1 MSKNLLLEIGTEEM
15 PANIMAGVV
24 EQLKELSRAKFE
36 ENRISF
42 HEIKVYATPR
52 RLAVLVKDAA
62 DRQPDEEVKK
72 RGPSIKAAFDADGN
86 PTRAA
91 QGFARGQHIDPSQL
105 VKEGD
110 YTWAHVVNQGKA
122 VEDVLPDL
130 FLSLITGL
138 NFTRSMRWA
147 DEEAHFIRPVRW
159 IVALADDKV
168 IPVEFAH
175 VKSGRVSRGHRFL
188 CKEPVTIEKPEDY
201 KETMRKAFVIVDQD
215 ERRDMIKKGLLETA
229 EKLGGHV
236 WHNAD
241 LLEEINYLV
250 EYPTPLYGRIDDEFL
265 KLPVPAVVTPMRD
278 HQRYYPVRK
287 EDGSLMPY
295 FLTVRNGGTKALENV
310 QHGNE
315 KVLRA
320 RLDDAKFFFENDRKK
335 TLEGHRDDLTRINY
349 QEGLGDMRD
358 KADRLQKLTAFIG
371 KDWQF
376 TDEEMKDADRAAFL
390 SKSDLATGMVTEF
403 TELQGEMGKEYAL
416 LDGEKPEVAQASF
429 EQYMPRF
436 SGDILPKESIGRA
449 LSLADKL
456 DNLSAT
462 FLRGLIPTGSQDPFA
477 LRRQTIGA
485 VNILTDGKIHW
496 DIRRGIAKALEL
508 LPGEQ
513 EVKDKV
519 LSQVEDFFRQR
530 IRAILLDNGIAYD
543 IIDAVLAGP
552 VDDIYAIF
560 LKAQAMT
567 ESHLKEEADLR
578 QAVTRLAN
586 ITKGKTGGKV
596 DPALI
601 EEDAEKNLEAAL
613 AKAMAAVEPLYRE
626 YRYADAL
633 PYLKELTAPINDYL
647 DNVMVMV
654 KDEAV
659 KNNRISQLLKTLS
672 FFDAWGDFSKL
683 VQ

>member
-15 PANIMAGVV
+15 PANIMSGVV
-24 EQLKELSRAKFE
+24 DQLKALAASQFE
-36 ENRISF
+36 AHRIAAES
-42 HEIKVYATPR
+42 ITIYATPR

-72 RGPSIKAAFDADGN
+72 RGPSVKAAFDADGN

-91 QGFARGQHIDPSQL
+91 QGFARGQHIDPSEL
-105 VKEGD
+105 VKEGE
-110 YTWAHVVNQGKA
+110 YTWAHVAHAGKK
-122 VEDVLPDL
+122 VEDVLPEL

-159 IVALADDKV
+159 IVALCDKEI
-168 IPVEFAH
+168 IPMEFAH
-175 VKSGRVSRGHRFL
+175 VKSGNVSRGHRFL
-188 CKEPVTIEKPEDY
+188 CKEPVVISDPLSY
-201 KETMRKAFVIVDQD
+201 KETMQEAFVIVDQD
-215 ERRDMIKKGLLETA
+215 ERREMIRTGLLA
-229 EKLGGHV
+229 VADKLGGHV

-278 HQRYYPVRK
+278 HQRYYPVRN

-349 QEGLGDMRD
+349 QEGMGDMRD
-358 KADRLQKLTAFIG
+358 KADRLQKLTEAIG
-371 KDWQF
+371 KDWGF
-376 TDEEMKDADRAAFL
+376 TAEEAADADRAAFL

-416 LDGEKPEVAQASF
+416 LDGEKPEVAQAIF

-436 SGDILPKESIGRA
+436 AGDILPQQEIGRA

-456 DNLSAT
+456 DNLAAT

-496 DIRRGIAKALEL
+496 DIRRGIEAALAL
-508 LPGEQ
+508 LPGDE
-513 EVKDKV
+513 ETKKTV
-519 LSQVEDFFRQR
+519 LSQIEDFFRQR
-530 IRAILLDNGIAYD
+530 IKAIMLDEGIAYD

-552 VDDIYAIF
+552 VDDIYALF
-560 LKAQAMT
+560 LKARSMA
-567 ESHLKEEADLR
+567 ESQLKGEAELR

-596 DPALI
+596 DPSLFTEDVEKKLQDAFEAVSAKVLPLFASYEYGKALS
-601 EEDAEKNLEAAL
+601 A
-613 AKAMAAVEPLYRE
+613 
-626 YRYADAL
+626 
-633 PYLKELTAPINDYL
+633 LKELTAPINDYL

-654 KDEAV
+654 DDEAV
-659 KNNRISQLLKTLS
+659 KNNRISQLLATLAL
-672 FFDAWGDFSKL
+672 FNTWGDFSKL
-683 VQ
+683 V

>member
-15 PANIMAGVV
+15 PANIMSGVV
-24 EQLKELSRAKFE
+24 DQLKALAASQFE
-36 ENRISF
+36 AHRIAA
-42 HEIKVYATPR
+42 ETITIYATPR

-62 DRQPDEEVKK
+62 DRQPDEEVKN
-72 RGPSIKAAFDADGN
+72 RGPSVKAAFDADGN

-91 QGFARGQHIDPSQL
+91 QGFARGQHIDPSEL
-105 VKEGD
+105 VKEGE
-110 YTWAHVVNQGKA
+110 YTWAHVVHAGKK
-122 VEDVLPDL
+122 VEDVLPEI

-159 IVALADDKV
+159 IVALCDKEI
-168 IPVEFAH
+168 IPMEFAH
-175 VKSGRVSRGHRFL
+175 VKSGNVSRGHRFL
-188 CKEPVTIEKPEDY
+188 CKEPVVISDPLSY
-201 KETMRKAFVIVDQD
+201 KETMREAFVIVDQD
-215 ERRDMIKKGLLETA
+215 ERREMIRTGLLA
-229 EKLGGHV
+229 VADKLGGHV

-278 HQRYYPVRK
+278 HQRYYPVRN

-349 QEGLGDMRD
+349 QEGMGDMRD
-358 KADRLQKLTAFIG
+358 KADRLQKLTEAIG
-371 KDWQF
+371 KDWGF
-376 TDEEMKDADRAAFL
+376 TAEEAADADRAAFL

-403 TELQGEMGKEYAL
+403 TELQGQMGKEYAL
-416 LDGEKPEVAQASF
+416 LDGEKPEVAKAIF

-436 SGDILPKESIGRA
+436 AGDILPQQEIGRA

-456 DNLSAT
+456 DNLAAT

-496 DIRRGIAKALEL
+496 DIRCGIEATLAL
-508 LPGEQ
+508 LPGDE
-513 EVKDKV
+513 ETKKTV
-519 LSQVEDFFRQR
+519 LSQIEDFFRQR
-530 IRAILLDNGIAYD
+530 IKAIMLDEGIAYD

-552 VDDIYAIF
+552 DDDIYALF
-560 LKAQAMT
+560 LKARSMA
-567 ESHLKEEADLR
+567 ESQLKDEADLR

-596 DPALI
+596 DPSLFT
-601 EEDAEKNLEAAL
+601 EDVEKKLQDAFEAVA
-613 AKAMAAVEPLYRE
+613 AKALPLFASYE
-626 YRYADAL
+626 YGKAHPA
-633 PYLKELTAPINDYL
+633 LKELTGPINDYL

-654 KDEAV
+654 DDEAV
-659 KNNRISQLLKTLS
+659 KNNRISQLLATLAL
-672 FFDAWGDFSKL
+672 FNTWGDFSKL
-683 VQ
+683 V

>member
-1 MSKNLLLEIGTEEM
+1 
-15 PANIMAGVV
+15 
-24 EQLKELSRAKFE
+24 
-36 ENRISF
+36 
-42 HEIKVYATPR
+42 
-52 RLAVLVKDAA
+52 
-62 DRQPDEEVKK
+62 
-72 RGPSIKAAFDADGN
+72 
-86 PTRAA
+86 
-91 QGFARGQHIDPSQL
+91 
-105 VKEGD
+105 
-110 YTWAHVVNQGKA
+110 
-122 VEDVLPDL
+122 
-130 FLSLITGL
+130 
-138 NFTRSMRWA
+138 
-147 DEEAHFIRPVRW
+147 
-159 IVALADDKV
+159 
-168 IPVEFAH
+168 
-175 VKSGRVSRGHRFL
+175 
-188 CKEPVTIEKPEDY
+188 
-201 KETMRKAFVIVDQD
+201 MRKAFVIVDQD

-371 KDWQF
+371 KDWNF
-376 TDEEMKDADRAAFL
+376 SDEEMKDADRAAFL

-416 LDGEKPEVAQASF
+416 LDGEKPEVAQAIF

-519 LSQVEDFFRQR
+519 LFQVEDFFRQR

-596 DPALI
+596 DPALF

-683 VQ
+683 V

>member
-15 PANIMAGVV
+15 PANIMSGVV
-24 EQLKELSRAKFE
+24 DQLKALAASQFKAHRIAA
-36 ENRISF
+36 ENIT
-42 HEIKVYATPR
+42 IYATPR

-72 RGPSIKAAFDADGN
+72 RGPSVKAAFDADGN

-91 QGFARGQHIDPSQL
+91 QGFARGQHIDPSEL
-105 VKEGD
+105 VKEGE
-110 YTWAHVVNQGKA
+110 YTWAHVVHAGKK
-122 VEDVLPDL
+122 VEDVLPEL

-159 IVALADDKV
+159 IVALCDKEI
-168 IPVEFAH
+168 IPMEFAH
-175 VKSGRVSRGHRFL
+175 VKSGNVSRGHRFL
-188 CKEPVTIEKPEDY
+188 CKEPVVISDPLSY
-201 KETMRKAFVIVDQD
+201 KETMRHAFVIVDQD
-215 ERRDMIKKGLLETA
+215 ERREMIRTGLLA
-229 EKLGGHV
+229 VADKLGGHV

-278 HQRYYPVRK
+278 HQRYYPVRN

-349 QEGLGDMRD
+349 QEGMGDMRD
-358 KADRLQKLTAFIG
+358 KADRLQKLTEAIG
-371 KDWQF
+371 KDWGF
-376 TDEEMKDADRAAFL
+376 TAEEAADADRAAFL

-416 LDGEKPEVAQASF
+416 LDGEKPEVAQAIF

-436 SGDILPKESIGRA
+436 AGDILPQQEIGRA

-456 DNLSAT
+456 DNLAAT

-496 DIRRGIAKALEL
+496 DIRRGIEAALAL
-508 LPGEQ
+508 LPGDE
-513 EVKDKV
+513 ETKKTV
-519 LSQVEDFFRQR
+519 LSQIEDFFRQR
-530 IRAILLDNGIAYD
+530 IKAIMLDEGIAYD

-552 VDDIYAIF
+552 VDDIYALF
-560 LKAQAMT
+560 MKARSMAESQLKG
-567 ESHLKEEADLR
+567 EAELR

-596 DPALI
+596 DPSLFT
-601 EEDAEKNLEAAL
+601 EDVEKKLQDAFEAVS
-613 AKAMAAVEPLYRE
+613 AKALPFFASYE
-626 YRYADAL
+626 YGKAL
-633 PYLKELTAPINDYL
+633 PALKELTAPINDYL

-654 KDEAV
+654 DDEAV
-659 KNNRISQLLKTLS
+659 KNNRISQLLATLAL
-672 FFDAWGDFSKL
+672 FNTWGDFSKL
-683 VQ
+683 V

>member
-15 PANIMAGVV
+15 PANIMSGVV
-24 EQLKELSRAKFE
+24 DQLKTLAASKFE
-36 ENRISF
+36 EHRISTDK
-42 HEIKVYATPR
+42 ITVYATPR
-52 RLAVLVKDAA
+52 RLAVIVEGAA

-72 RGPSIKAAFDADGN
+72 RGPSIKAAFDAEGN

-91 QGFARGQHIDPSQL
+91 QGFARGQHIDPKDL

-110 YTWAHVVNQGKA
+110 YTWAYVKNEGKK
-122 VEDVLPDL
+122 VEDVLPEL

-159 IVALADDKV
+159 IVALCDKEI

-175 VKSGRVSRGHRFL
+175 VQSGNMSRGHRFL
-188 CKEPVTIEKPEDY
+188 CKHEVTITDPLSY
-201 KETMRKAFVIVDQD
+201 KETMRDASVIVDQD
-215 ERRDMIKKGLLETA
+215 ERRELIRSGLLAVA

-278 HQRYYPVRK
+278 HQRYYPVRN

-335 TLEGHRDDLTRINY
+335 SLEGHRDDLTRINY
-349 QEGLGDMRD
+349 QEGMGDMRD
-358 KADRLQKLTAFIG
+358 KADRLQKLTAAIG
-371 KDWQF
+371 ADWHF
-376 TDEEMKDADRAAFL
+376 TDEEKADADRAAFL

-416 LDGEKPEVAQASF
+416 LDGEKENVAQAIF

-436 SGDILPKESIGRA
+436 AGDILPQQNIGRA

-456 DNLSAT
+456 DNLAAT

-485 VNILTDGKIHW
+485 VNILTDGQIHW
-496 DIRRGIAKALEL
+496 DIRKGIAAALAL
-508 LPGEQ
+508 LPGEEEAKQ
-513 EVKDKV
+513 TAA
-519 LSQVEDFFRQR
+519 SQIEDFFRQR
-530 IRAILLDNGIAYD
+530 IKAIMLDEGIAYD

-552 VDDIYAIF
+552 VDDVYALF
-560 LKAQAMT
+560 LKARSMAD
-567 ESHLKEEADLR
+567 SHLKDEADLR
-578 QAVTRLAN
+578 QAVTRLSN
-586 ITKGKTGGKV
+586 ITKGKSGGDV
-596 DPALI
+596 DPSLFQ
-601 EEDAEKNLEAAL
+601 EDVEKKLQAAFDDVS
-613 AKAMAAVEPLYRE
+613 AKALPLFGE
-626 YRYADAL
+626 YKYGEAL
-633 PYLKELTAPINDYL
+633 PALKELTQPINEYL

-654 KDEAV
+654 EDEAV
-659 KNNRISQLLKTLS
+659 KNNRISQLLKTLAL
-672 FFDAWGDFSKL
+672 FQAWGDFSKL
-683 VQ
+683 V

>member
-15 PANIMAGVV
+15 PANIMSGVV
-24 EQLKELSRAKFE
+24 DQLKALAASQFE
-36 ENRISF
+36 DYRIAAENIT
-42 HEIKVYATPR
+42 IYATPR

-91 QGFARGQHIDPSQL
+91 QGFARGQHINPSEL
-105 VKEGD
+105 VKEGE
-110 YTWAHVVNQGKA
+110 YTWAHVVHAGKK
-122 VEDVLPDL
+122 VEEVLPEL

-159 IVALADDKV
+159 IVALCDKEI
-168 IPVEFAH
+168 IPMEFAH
-175 VKSGRVSRGHRFL
+175 VKSGNVSRGHRFL
-188 CKEPVTIEKPEDY
+188 CKEPVVISDPLSY
-201 KETMRKAFVIVDQD
+201 QETMRHAFVIVDQD
-215 ERRDMIKKGLLETA
+215 ERREMIRTGLLA
-229 EKLGGHV
+229 VADKLGGHV

-250 EYPTPLYGRIDDEFL
+250 EYPTPLYGKIDDEFL

-278 HQRYYPVRK
+278 HQRYYPVRN

-349 QEGLGDMRD
+349 QEGMGDMRD
-358 KADRLQKLTAFIG
+358 KADRLQKLTEAIG
-371 KDWQF
+371 KDWDF
-376 TDEEMKDADRAAFL
+376 DAEKNADADRAAFL

-416 LDGEKPEVAQASF
+416 LDGEKPEVAQAIF

-436 SGDILPKESIGRA
+436 AGDILPQQEIGRA

-456 DNLSAT
+456 DNLAAT

-496 DIRRGIAKALEL
+496 DIRRGIEAALAL
-508 LPGEQ
+508 LPGE
-513 EVKDKV
+513 EETKKTV
-519 LSQVEDFFRQR
+519 LSQIEDFFRQR
-530 IRAILLDNGIAYD
+530 IKAIMLDEGIAYD

-552 VDDIYAIF
+552 VDDIYALF
-560 LKAQAMT
+560 LKARSMA
-567 ESHLKEEADLR
+567 ESQLKDEADLR

-596 DPALI
+596 DPSLFT
-601 EEDAEKNLEAAL
+601 EDVEKKLQDAFEAASKKVL
-613 AKAMAAVEPLYRE
+613 PLFAAYQYGE
-626 YRYADAL
+626 AL
-633 PYLKELTAPINDYL
+633 PVLKELTAPINDYL

-654 KDEAV
+654 DDEAV
-659 KNNRISQLLKTLS
+659 KNNRISQLLATLAL
-672 FFDAWGDFSKL
+672 FNTWGDFSKL
-683 VQ
+683 V

>member
-15 PANIMAGVV
+15 PANIMSGVV
-24 EQLKELSRAKFE
+24 DQLKALAASQFE
-36 ENRISF
+36 AHRIAAES
-42 HEIKVYATPR
+42 ITIYATPR

-91 QGFARGQHIDPSQL
+91 QGFARGQHIDPSEL
-105 VKEGD
+105 VKEGE
-110 YTWAHVVNQGKA
+110 YTWAHVVHAGKK
-122 VEDVLPDL
+122 VEDVLPEL

-159 IVALADDKV
+159 IVALCDKEI
-168 IPVEFAH
+168 IPMEFAH
-175 VKSGRVSRGHRFL
+175 VKSGNVSRGHRFL
-188 CKEPVTIEKPEDY
+188 CQGPVVISDPLSY
-201 KETMRKAFVIVDQD
+201 KETMREAFVIVDQD
-215 ERRDMIKKGLLETA
+215 ERREMIRTGLLGVA
-229 EKLGGHV
+229 DKLGGHV

-278 HQRYYPVRK
+278 HQRYYPVRN

-349 QEGLGDMRD
+349 QEGMGDMRD
-358 KADRLQKLTAFIG
+358 KADRLQKLTEAIG
-371 KDWQF
+371 KDWGF
-376 TDEEMKDADRAAFL
+376 TAEEAADADRAAFL

-416 LDGEKPEVAQASF
+416 LDGEKPEVAKAIF

-436 SGDILPKESIGRA
+436 AGDILPQQGIGRA

-456 DNLSAT
+456 DNLAAT

-496 DIRRGIAKALEL
+496 DIRRGIKVALAL
-508 LPGEQ
+508 LPGDE
-513 EVKDKV
+513 ESKKTV
-519 LSQVEDFFRQR
+519 LSQIEDFFRQR
-530 IRAILLDNGIAYD
+530 IKAIMLDEGIAYD

-552 VDDIYAIF
+552 IDDMYALF
-560 LKAQAMT
+560 LKARSMV
-567 ESHLKEEADLR
+567 ESQLKDEADLR

-596 DPALI
+596 DPSLFT
-601 EEDAEKNLEAAL
+601 EDVEKKLQDAFEAVSAN
-613 AKAMAAVEPLYRE
+613 
-626 YRYADAL
+626 AL
-633 PYLKELTAPINDYL
+633 PLFASYEYGKALPALKELTAPINDYL

-654 KDEAV
+654 DDEAV
-659 KNNRISQLLKTLS
+659 KNNRISQLLATLAL
-672 FFDAWGDFSKL
+672 FNTWGDFSKL
-683 VQ
+683 V

>member
-15 PANIMAGVV
+15 PANIMSGVV
-24 EQLKELSRAKFE
+24 DQLKALAASQFE
-36 ENRISF
+36 AHRIAAES
-42 HEIKVYATPR
+42 ITIYATPR

-72 RGPSIKAAFDADGN
+72 RGPSVKAAFDADGN

-91 QGFARGQHIDPSQL
+91 QGFARGQHIDPSEL
-105 VKEGD
+105 VKEGE
-110 YTWAHVVNQGKA
+110 YTWAHVVHAGKK
-122 VEDVLPDL
+122 VEDVLPEL

-147 DEEAHFIRPVRW
+147 YEEAHFIRPVRW
-159 IVALADDKV
+159 IVALCDKEI
-168 IPVEFAH
+168 IPMEFAH
-175 VKSGRVSRGHRFL
+175 VKSGNVSRGHRFL
-188 CKEPVTIEKPEDY
+188 CKEPVVISDPLSY
-201 KETMRKAFVIVDQD
+201 QETMRHAFVIVDQD
-215 ERRDMIKKGLLETA
+215 ERREMIRTGLLA
-229 EKLGGHV
+229 VADKLGGHV

-278 HQRYYPVRK
+278 HQRYYPVRN

-349 QEGLGDMRD
+349 QEGMGDMRD
-358 KADRLQKLTAFIG
+358 KADRLQKLTEAIG
-371 KDWQF
+371 KDWDF
-376 TDEEMKDADRAAFL
+376 DAEKTADADRAAFL

-416 LDGEKPEVAQASF
+416 LDGEKPEVAQAIF

-436 SGDILPKESIGRA
+436 AGDILPQQEIGRA

-456 DNLSAT
+456 DNLAAT

-496 DIRRGIAKALEL
+496 DIRRGIEAALAL
-508 LPGEQ
+508 LPGE
-513 EVKDKV
+513 EETKKTV
-519 LSQVEDFFRQR
+519 LSQIEDFFRQR
-530 IRAILLDNGIAYD
+530 IKAIMLDEGIAYD

-552 VDDIYAIF
+552 VDDIYALF
-560 LKAQAMT
+560 LKARSMA
-567 ESHLKEEADLR
+567 ESQLKDEADLR

-596 DPALI
+596 DPSLFT
-601 EEDAEKNLEAAL
+601 EDVEKKLQDAFEAASKKVL
-613 AKAMAAVEPLYRE
+613 PLFAAYQYGE
-626 YRYADAL
+626 AL
-633 PYLKELTAPINDYL
+633 PVLKGLTAPINDYL

-654 KDEAV
+654 DDEAV
-659 KNNRISQLLKTLS
+659 KNNRISQLLATLAL
-672 FFDAWGDFSKL
+672 FNTWGDFSKL
-683 VQ
+683 V

>member
-188 CKEPVTIEKPEDY
+188 CKEPVTIDKPEDY
-201 KETMRKAFVIVDQD
+201 KETMRRAFVIVDQD

-371 KDWQF
+371 KDWHF

-416 LDGEKPEVAQASF
+416 LDGEKPEVAQAIF

-560 LKAQAMT
+560 LKAQAMM

-596 DPALI
+596 DPALF

-683 VQ
+683 V

>member
-15 PANIMAGVV
+15 PANIMSGVV
-24 EQLKELSRAKFE
+24 EQLKTLAHDKFE
-36 ENRISF
+36 ENRIAS
-42 HEIKVYATPR
+42 ESITVYATPR
-52 RLAVLVKDAA
+52 RLAVVVKGAA

-72 RGPSIKAAFDADGN
+72 RGPSIKAAFDAEGN

-91 QGFARGQHIDPSQL
+91 QGFARGQGIDASQL
-105 VKEGD
+105 VKEGE
-110 YTWAHVVNQGKA
+110 YTWAHVVNAGKK
-122 VEDVLPDL
+122 VEDVLPAL
-130 FLSLITGL
+130 FTSLITGL
-138 NFTRSMRWA
+138 NFARSMRWA

-159 IVALADDKV
+159 IVALADDAV
-168 IPVEFAH
+168 IPMEFAH
-175 VKSGRVSRGHRFL
+175 VKSGNTSRGHRFL
-188 CKEPVTIEKPEDY
+188 CKEDVVISDPLSY
-201 KETMRKAFVIVDQD
+201 QETMRKAFVIVDQD
-215 ERRDMIKKGLLETA
+215 ERRSLIQKGLLEVA

-236 WHNAD
+236 WHNED

-278 HQRYYPVRK
+278 HQRYYPVRN

-335 TLEGHRDDLTRINY
+335 SLEGHRENLTRINY
-349 QEGLGDMRD
+349 QEGMGDMRD
-358 KADRLQKLTAFIG
+358 KADRLQKLTACIG
-371 KDWQF
+371 ADWGF
-376 TDEEMKDADRAAFL
+376 TKEEAADADRAAFL

-416 LDGEKPEVAQASF
+416 LDGEKENVAQAIF

-436 SGDILPKESIGRA
+436 AGDILPQQSIGRA

-456 DNLSAT
+456 DNLAAT

-485 VNILTDGKIHW
+485 VNILVDGKIHW
-496 DIRRGIAKALEL
+496 DLRKGIACALAL
-508 LPGEQ
+508 LPGE
-513 EVKDKV
+513 EEAKKTA
-519 LSQVEDFFRQR
+519 LSQIEDFFRQR
-530 IRAILLDNGIAYD
+530 IKAIMLDENIAYD

-552 VDDIYAIF
+552 VDDVYALF
-560 LKAQAMT
+560 LKARSME
-567 ESHLKEEADLR
+567 ESHLKDEADLR
-578 QAVTRLAN
+578 QAVTRLFN
-586 ITKGKTGGKV
+586 ITKGKEGGAV
-596 DPALI
+596 DASLFT
-601 EEDAEKNLEAAL
+601 EDVEKKLLAAYETAAEKAAP
-613 AKAMAAVEPLYRE
+613 AFAAYQ
-626 YRYADAL
+626 YAEAL
-633 PYLKELTAPINDYL
+633 PALKELTAPINDYL

-654 KDEAV
+654 DDEAV
-659 KNNRISQLLKTLS
+659 KANRISQLLQTLAL
-672 FFDAWGDFSKL
+672 FQTWGDFSKL
-683 VQ
+683 V

>member
-15 PANIMAGVV
+15 PANIMSGVV
-24 EQLKELSRAKFE
+24 DQLKALAASQFE
-36 ENRISF
+36 AHRIAAES
-42 HEIKVYATPR
+42 ITIYATPR

-72 RGPSIKAAFDADGN
+72 RGPSVKAAFDADGN

-91 QGFARGQHIDPSQL
+91 QGFARGQHIDPSEL
-105 VKEGD
+105 VKEGE
-110 YTWAHVVNQGKA
+110 YTWAHVVHAGKK
-122 VEDVLPDL
+122 VEDVLPEL

-159 IVALADDKV
+159 IVALCDKEI
-168 IPVEFAH
+168 IPMEFAH
-175 VKSGRVSRGHRFL
+175 VKSGNVSRGHRFL
-188 CKEPVTIEKPEDY
+188 CKEPVVISDPLSY
-201 KETMRKAFVIVDQD
+201 KETMRHAFVIVDQD
-215 ERRDMIKKGLLETA
+215 ERREMIRTGLLA
-229 EKLGGHV
+229 VADKLGGHV

-278 HQRYYPVRK
+278 HQRYYPVRN

-349 QEGLGDMRD
+349 QEGMGDMRD
-358 KADRLQKLTAFIG
+358 KADRLQKLTEAIG
-371 KDWQF
+371 KDWGF
-376 TDEEMKDADRAAFL
+376 TAEEAADADRAAFL

-416 LDGEKPEVAQASF
+416 LDGEKPEVAQAIF

-436 SGDILPKESIGRA
+436 AGDILPEQEIGRA

-456 DNLSAT
+456 DNLAAT

-496 DIRRGIAKALEL
+496 DIRRGIEAAIAL
-508 LPGEQ
+508 LPGDE
-513 EVKDKV
+513 ETKKTV
-519 LSQVEDFFRQR
+519 LSQIEDFFRQR
-530 IRAILLDNGIAYD
+530 IKAIMLDEGIAYD

-552 VDDIYAIF
+552 VDDIYALF
-560 LKAQAMT
+560 LKARSMA
-567 ESHLKEEADLR
+567 ESQLKDEAELR

-596 DPALI
+596 DPSLFT
-601 EEDAEKNLEAAL
+601 EDVEKKLQDAFEAVS
-613 AKAMAAVEPLYRE
+613 AKVLPLFASYE
-626 YRYADAL
+626 YGKAL
-633 PYLKELTAPINDYL
+633 PALKELTAPINDYL

-654 KDEAV
+654 DDEAV
-659 KNNRISQLLKTLS
+659 KNNRISQLLATLAL
-672 FFDAWGDFSKL
+672 FNTWGDFSKL
-683 VQ
+683 V

>member
-15 PANIMAGVV
+15 PANIMSGVV
-24 EQLKELSRAKFE
+24 DQLKALAASQFE
-36 ENRISF
+36 AHRIAAES
-42 HEIKVYATPR
+42 ITIYATPR

-72 RGPSIKAAFDADGN
+72 RGPSVKAAFDADGN

-91 QGFARGQHIDPSQL
+91 QGFARGQHIDPSEL
-105 VKEGD
+105 VKEGE
-110 YTWAHVVNQGKA
+110 YTWAHVVHVGKK
-122 VEDVLPDL
+122 VEDVLPEL

-159 IVALADDKV
+159 IIALCDKEI
-168 IPVEFAH
+168 IPMEFAH
-175 VKSGRVSRGHRFL
+175 VKSGNVSRGHRFL
-188 CKEPVTIEKPEDY
+188 CQEPVVISDPLSY
-201 KETMRKAFVIVDQD
+201 KETMREAFVIVDQD
-215 ERRDMIKKGLLETA
+215 ERREMIRTGLLGVA
-229 EKLGGHV
+229 DKLGGHV

-278 HQRYYPVRK
+278 HQRYYPVRN

-335 TLEGHRDDLTRINY
+335 TLESHRDDLTRINY
-349 QEGLGDMRD
+349 QEGMGDMRD
-358 KADRLQKLTAFIG
+358 KADRLRKLTEAIG
-371 KDWQF
+371 KDWGF
-376 TDEEMKDADRAAFL
+376 TAEEAADADRAAFL

-416 LDGEKPEVAQASF
+416 LDGEKPEVAQAIF

-436 SGDILPKESIGRA
+436 AGDILPQQSIGRA

-456 DNLSAT
+456 DNLAAT

-496 DIRRGIAKALEL
+496 DIRRGIKAALAL
-508 LPGEQ
+508 LPGE
-513 EVKDKV
+513 EEAKKTV
-519 LSQVEDFFRQR
+519 LSQIEDFFRQR
-530 IRAILLDNGIAYD
+530 IKAIMLDEGIAYD

-552 VDDIYAIF
+552 IDDMYALF
-560 LKAQAMT
+560 LKARSMV
-567 ESHLKEEADLR
+567 ESQLKDEADLR

-596 DPALI
+596 DPSLFT
-601 EEDAEKNLEAAL
+601 EDVEKKLQDAFEAVSAN
-613 AKAMAAVEPLYRE
+613 
-626 YRYADAL
+626 AL
-633 PYLKELTAPINDYL
+633 PLFASYEYGKALPALKELTAPINDYL

-654 KDEAV
+654 DDEAV
-659 KNNRISQLLKTLS
+659 KNNRISQLLATLAL
-672 FFDAWGDFSKL
+672 FNAWGDFSKL
-683 VQ
+683 V

>member
-1 MSKNLLLEIGTEEM
+1 M
-15 PANIMAGVV
+15 
-24 EQLKELSRAKFE
+24 
-36 ENRISF
+36 
-42 HEIKVYATPR
+42 R
-52 RLAVLVKDAA
+52 R
-62 DRQPDEEVKK
+62 
-72 RGPSIKAAFDADGN
+72 
-86 PTRAA
+86 
-91 QGFARGQHIDPSQL
+91 
-105 VKEGD
+105 
-110 YTWAHVVNQGKA
+110 
-122 VEDVLPDL
+122 
-130 FLSLITGL
+130 
-138 NFTRSMRWA
+138 
-147 DEEAHFIRPVRW
+147 
-159 IVALADDKV
+159 
-168 IPVEFAH
+168 
-175 VKSGRVSRGHRFL
+175 
-188 CKEPVTIEKPEDY
+188 
-201 KETMRKAFVIVDQD
+201 AFVIVDQD
-215 ERRDMIKKGLLETA
+215 ERRDMIQKGLLETA

-371 KDWQF
+371 KDWHF

-416 LDGEKPEVAQASF
+416 LDGEKPEVAQAIF

-436 SGDILPKESIGRA
+436 AGDILPKESIGRA

-596 DPALI
+596 DPALF

-683 VQ
+683 V

>member
-15 PANIMAGVV
+15 PANIMSGVV
-24 EQLKELSRAKFE
+24 DQLKALAASQFE
-36 ENRISF
+36 AHRIAAES
-42 HEIKVYATPR
+42 ITIYATPR

-72 RGPSIKAAFDADGN
+72 RGPSVKAAFDADGN

-91 QGFARGQHIDPSQL
+91 QGFARGQHIDPSEL
-105 VKEGD
+105 VKEGE
-110 YTWAHVVNQGKA
+110 YTWAHVVHAGKK
-122 VEDVLPDL
+122 VEDVLPEL

-159 IVALADDKV
+159 IVALCDKEI
-168 IPVEFAH
+168 IPMEFAH
-175 VKSGRVSRGHRFL
+175 VKSGNVSRGHRFL
-188 CKEPVTIEKPEDY
+188 CKEPVVISDPLSY
-201 KETMRKAFVIVDQD
+201 KETMREAFVIVDQD
-215 ERRDMIKKGLLETA
+215 ERREMIRTGLLA
-229 EKLGGHV
+229 VADKLGGHV

-278 HQRYYPVRK
+278 HQRYYPVRN

-335 TLEGHRDDLTRINY
+335 NLEGHRDDLTRINY
-349 QEGLGDMRD
+349 QEGMGDMRD
-358 KADRLQKLTAFIG
+358 KADRLRKLTEAIG
-371 KDWQF
+371 KDWDF
-376 TDEEMKDADRAAFL
+376 TAEEAADADRAAFL

-416 LDGEKPEVAQASF
+416 LDGEKPEVAKAIF

-436 SGDILPKESIGRA
+436 AGDILPEQEIGRA

-456 DNLSAT
+456 DNLAAT

-496 DIRRGIAKALEL
+496 DIRRGIEAALAL
-508 LPGEQ
+508 LPGDE
-513 EVKDKV
+513 ETKKTV
-519 LSQVEDFFRQR
+519 LSQIEDFFRQR
-530 IRAILLDNGIAYD
+530 IKAIMLDEGIAYD

-552 VDDIYAIF
+552 VDDIYALF
-560 LKAQAMT
+560 LKARSMA
-567 ESHLKEEADLR
+567 ESQLKDEADLR

-596 DPALI
+596 DPSLFS
-601 EEDAEKNLEAAL
+601 EDVEKKLQDAFEAVSAQ
-613 AKAMAAVEPLYRE
+613 
-626 YRYADAL
+626 AL
-633 PYLKELTAPINDYL
+633 PLFASYEYGKALPALKELTAPINDYL

-654 KDEAV
+654 DDEAV
-659 KNNRISQLLKTLS
+659 KNNRISQLLATLAL
-672 FFDAWGDFSKL
+672 FNTWGDFSKL
-683 VQ
+683 V

>member
-15 PANIMAGVV
+15 PANIMSGVV
-24 EQLKELSRAKFE
+24 DQLKALAASQFE
-36 ENRISF
+36 AHRIAAENIT
-42 HEIKVYATPR
+42 IYATPR
-52 RLAVLVKDAA
+52 RLAVLVKGAA

-72 RGPSIKAAFDADGN
+72 RGPSVKAAFDADGN

-91 QGFARGQHIDPSQL
+91 QGFARGQHIDPSEL
-105 VKEGD
+105 VKEGE
-110 YTWAHVVNQGKA
+110 YTWAHVVHAGKK
-122 VEDVLPDL
+122 VEDVLPEL

-159 IVALADDKV
+159 IVALCDKEI
-168 IPVEFAH
+168 IPMEFAH
-175 VKSGRVSRGHRFL
+175 VKSGNVSRGHRFL
-188 CKEPVTIEKPEDY
+188 CKEPVVISDPLSY
-201 KETMRKAFVIVDQD
+201 KETMREAFVIVDQD
-215 ERRDMIKKGLLETA
+215 ERREMIRTGLLA
-229 EKLGGHV
+229 VADKLGGHV

-278 HQRYYPVRK
+278 HQRYYPVRN

-349 QEGLGDMRD
+349 QEGMGDMRD
-358 KADRLQKLTAFIG
+358 KADRLQKLTEAIG
-371 KDWQF
+371 KDWGF
-376 TDEEMKDADRAAFL
+376 TAEEAADADRAAFL

-416 LDGEKPEVAQASF
+416 LDGEKPEVAKAIF

-436 SGDILPKESIGRA
+436 AGDILPQQEIGRA

-456 DNLSAT
+456 DNLAAT

-496 DIRRGIAKALEL
+496 DIRRGIEAALAL
-508 LPGEQ
+508 LPGDE
-513 EVKDKV
+513 ETKKTV
-519 LSQVEDFFRQR
+519 LSQIEDFFRQR
-530 IRAILLDNGIAYD
+530 IKAIMLDEGIAYD

-552 VDDIYAIF
+552 VDDIYALF
-560 LKAQAMT
+560 LKARSMA
-567 ESHLKEEADLR
+567 ESQLKGEAELR

-596 DPALI
+596 DPSLFT
-601 EEDAEKNLEAAL
+601 EDVEKKLQDAFEAVS
-613 AKAMAAVEPLYRE
+613 AKVLPLFASYE
-626 YRYADAL
+626 YGKAL
-633 PYLKELTAPINDYL
+633 PALKELTAPINDYL

-654 KDEAV
+654 DDEAV
-659 KNNRISQLLKTLS
+659 KNNRISQLLATLAL
-672 FFDAWGDFSKL
+672 FNTWGDFSKL
-683 VQ
+683 V

>member
-24 EQLKELSRAKFE
+24 EQLKELCRAKFE

-42 HEIKVYATPR
+42 NEIKIYANPR

-72 RGPSIKAAFDADGN
+72 RGPSIKAAFDENGN

-110 YTWAHVVNQGKA
+110 YTWAHVVNQGRA

-188 CKEPVTIEKPEDY
+188 CKEPVTIERPEDY

-215 ERRDMIKKGLLETA
+215 ERRDLIKKGLLETA

-250 EYPTPLYGRIDDEFL
+250 EYPTPLYGKIDDEFL

-278 HQRYYPVRK
+278 HQRYYPVRN

-349 QEGLGDMRD
+349 QEGMGDMRD

-371 KDWQF
+371 GDWHF

-416 LDGEKPEVAQASF
+416 LDGEKPEVAEAIF

-436 SGDILPKESIGRA
+436 AGDILPKESIGRA

-456 DNLSAT
+456 DNLAAT

-496 DIRRGIAKALEL
+496 DIRRGIEKALEL
-508 LPGEQ
+508 LPGDKET
-513 EVKDKV
+513 KDKV

-530 IRAILLDNGIAYD
+530 IRAILLDSGIAYD

-560 LKAQAMT
+560 LKAEAMKN
-567 ESHLKEEADLR
+567 SGLKEETDLR

-596 DPALI
+596 DPALF
-601 EEDAEKNLEAAL
+601 EEDAEKNLEEAL
-613 AKAMAAVEPLYRE
+613 GKAKASVEPLYKE

-654 KDEAV
+654 KDENV
-659 KNNRISQLLKTLS
+659 KNNRISQLLETLS

-683 VQ
+683 V

>member
-15 PANIMAGVV
+15 PANIMSSVV
-24 EQLKELSRAKFE
+24 DQLKALAASQFE
-36 ENRISF
+36 AHRIAAES
-42 HEIKVYATPR
+42 ITIYATPR

-72 RGPSIKAAFDADGN
+72 RGPSVKAAFDADGN

-91 QGFARGQHIDPSQL
+91 QGFARGQHIDPSEL
-105 VKEGD
+105 VKEGE
-110 YTWAHVVNQGKA
+110 YTWAHVVHAGKK
-122 VEDVLPDL
+122 VEDVLPEL

-159 IVALADDKV
+159 IVALCDKEI
-168 IPVEFAH
+168 IPMEFAH
-175 VKSGRVSRGHRFL
+175 VKSGNVSRGHRFL
-188 CKEPVTIEKPEDY
+188 RKEPVVISDPLSY
-201 KETMRKAFVIVDQD
+201 KETMREAFVIVDQD
-215 ERRDMIKKGLLETA
+215 ERREMIRTGLLA
-229 EKLGGHV
+229 VADKLGGHV

-278 HQRYYPVRK
+278 HQRYYPVRN

-349 QEGLGDMRD
+349 QEGMGDMRD
-358 KADRLQKLTAFIG
+358 KADRLRKLTEAIG
-371 KDWQF
+371 KDWGF
-376 TDEEMKDADRAAFL
+376 TAEEAADADRAAFL

-416 LDGEKPEVAQASF
+416 LDGEKPEVAKAIF

-436 SGDILPKESIGRA
+436 AGDILPQQEIGRA

-456 DNLSAT
+456 DNLAAT

-496 DIRRGIAKALEL
+496 DIRRGIEAALAL
-508 LPGEQ
+508 LPGDE
-513 EVKDKV
+513 ETKKTV
-519 LSQVEDFFRQR
+519 LSQIEDFFRQR
-530 IRAILLDNGIAYD
+530 IKAIMLDEGIAYD

-552 VDDIYAIF
+552 VDDIYALF
-560 LKAQAMT
+560 LKARSMA
-567 ESHLKEEADLR
+567 ESQLKDEAELR

-596 DPALI
+596 DPSLFT
-601 EEDAEKNLEAAL
+601 EDVEKKLQDAFEAVSDKTL
-613 AKAMAAVEPLYRE
+613 PLFASYE
-626 YRYADAL
+626 YGKAL
-633 PYLKELTAPINDYL
+633 PALKELTAPINDYL

-654 KDEAV
+654 DDEAV
-659 KNNRISQLLKTLS
+659 KNNRISQLLATLAL
-672 FFDAWGDFSKL
+672 FNTWGDFSKL
-683 VQ
+683 V

>member
-15 PANIMAGVV
+15 PANIMSGVV
-24 EQLKELSRAKFE
+24 DQLKALAASRFE
-36 ENRISF
+36 AHRIAAES
-42 HEIKVYATPR
+42 ITIYATPR

-91 QGFARGQHIDPSQL
+91 QGFARGQHIDPSEL
-105 VKEGD
+105 VKEGE
-110 YTWAHVVNQGKA
+110 YTWAHVVHAGKK
-122 VEDVLPDL
+122 VEDVLPEL

-159 IVALADDKV
+159 IVALCDKEI
-168 IPVEFAH
+168 IPMEFAH
-175 VKSGRVSRGHRFL
+175 VKSGNVSRGHRFL
-188 CKEPVTIEKPEDY
+188 CKEPVVISDPLSY
-201 KETMRKAFVIVDQD
+201 QETMRHAFVIVDQD
-215 ERRDMIKKGLLETA
+215 ERREMIRTGLLA
-229 EKLGGHV
+229 VADKLGGHV

-278 HQRYYPVRK
+278 HQRYYPVRN

-349 QEGLGDMRD
+349 QEGMGDMRD
-358 KADRLQKLTAFIG
+358 KADRLQKLTEAIG
-371 KDWQF
+371 KDWGF
-376 TDEEMKDADRAAFL
+376 TAEEAADADRAAFL

-416 LDGEKPEVAQASF
+416 LDGEKPEVAKAIF

-436 SGDILPKESIGRA
+436 AGDILPEQEIGRA

-456 DNLSAT
+456 DNLAAT

-485 VNILTDGKIHW
+485 VNIMTDGKIHW
-496 DIRRGIAKALEL
+496 DIRRGIEAALAL
-508 LPGEQ
+508 LPGDE
-513 EVKDKV
+513 ETKKTV
-519 LSQVEDFFRQR
+519 LSQIEDFFRQR
-530 IRAILLDNGIAYD
+530 IKAIMLDEGIAYD

-552 VDDIYAIF
+552 VDDIYALF
-560 LKAQAMT
+560 LKARSMA
-567 ESHLKEEADLR
+567 ESQLKDEADLR

-596 DPALI
+596 DPSLFT
-601 EEDAEKNLEAAL
+601 EDVEKKLQDAFEAASKKVL
-613 AKAMAAVEPLYRE
+613 PLFAAYQYGE
-626 YRYADAL
+626 AL
-633 PYLKELTAPINDYL
+633 PVLKGLTAPINDYL

-654 KDEAV
+654 DDEAV
-659 KNNRISQLLKTLS
+659 KNNRISQLLATLAL
-672 FFDAWGDFSKL
+672 FNTWGDFSKL
-683 VQ
+683 V

>member
-15 PANIMAGVV
+15 PANIMSGVV
-24 EQLKELSRAKFE
+24 DQLKTLAASQFE
-36 ENRISF
+36 EHRISTDK
-42 HEIKVYATPR
+42 ITVYATPR
-52 RLAVLVKDAA
+52 RLAVIVEGAA

-91 QGFARGQHIDPSQL
+91 QGFARGQHIDPKDL

-110 YTWAHVVNQGKA
+110 YTWAYVKNEGKK
-122 VEDVLPDL
+122 VEDVLPEL

-159 IVALADDKV
+159 IVALCDKEI

-175 VKSGRVSRGHRFL
+175 VQSGNMSRGHRFL
-188 CKEPVTIEKPEDY
+188 CKHDVTITDPLSY
-201 KETMRKAFVIVDQD
+201 KETMRDASVIVDQD
-215 ERRDMIKKGLLETA
+215 ERRELIRTGLLAVA

-278 HQRYYPVRK
+278 HQRYYPVRN

-335 TLEGHRDDLTRINY
+335 SLEGHRDDLTRINY
-349 QEGLGDMRD
+349 QEGMGDMRD
-358 KADRLQKLTAFIG
+358 KADRLQKLTAAIAS
-371 KDWQF
+371 DWNL
-376 TDEEMKDADRAAFL
+376 TDAEKADADRAAFL

-416 LDGEKPEVAQASF
+416 LDGEKENVAQAIF

-436 SGDILPKESIGRA
+436 AGDILPQQNIGRA

-485 VNILTDGKIHW
+485 VNILTDGQIHW
-496 DIRRGIAKALEL
+496 DIRKGIAAALAL
-508 LPGEQ
+508 LPGE
-513 EVKDKV
+513 EEAKKTAA
-519 LSQVEDFFRQR
+519 SQIEDFFRQR
-530 IRAILLDNGIAYD
+530 IKAIMLDEGIAYD

-552 VDDIYAIF
+552 VDDVYALF
-560 LKAQAMT
+560 LKARSMA
-567 ESHLKEEADLR
+567 ESHLKGEADLR
-578 QAVTRLAN
+578 QAVTRLSN
-586 ITKGKTGGKV
+586 ITKGKSGGEV
-596 DPALI
+596 DGALFQ
-601 EEDAEKNLEAAL
+601 EEVEKKLQAAYETAA
-613 AKAMAAVEPLYRE
+613 AKAAPLFASYQYGE
-626 YRYADAL
+626 AL
-633 PYLKELTAPINDYL
+633 PALKELTQPINEYL

-654 KDEAV
+654 DDEAV
-659 KNNRISQLLKTLS
+659 KNNRISQLLKTLAL
-672 FFDAWGDFSKL
+672 FQTWGDFSKL
-683 VQ
+683 V